1 MSTKYSFPVAASQ
14 AAGKR
19 RLVNRHQAAAVPS
32 GTSIR
37 AKMIIAAVIVVLA
50 LLYAKGV
57 TLMVDAPDKS
67 NPYMTFLHRAD

>member
-1 MSTKYSFPVAASQ
+1 MKTKLSFPVTASQ

-19 RLVNRHQAAAVPS
+19 RLVHRHQAVAASS

-37 AKMIIAAVIVVLA
+37 AKMIITAAFVVLA

-57 TLMVDAPDKS
+57 TLMIDAPDRP
-67 NPYMTFLHRAD
+67 NPYMTFLYRID